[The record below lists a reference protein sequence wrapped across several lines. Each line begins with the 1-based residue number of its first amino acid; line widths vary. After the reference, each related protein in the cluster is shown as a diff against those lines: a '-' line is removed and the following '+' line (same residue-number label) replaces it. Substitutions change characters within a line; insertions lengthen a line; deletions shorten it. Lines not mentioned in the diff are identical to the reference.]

1 MPSHS
6 CILVLLMCLSV
17 STRRETRDCGPTASG
32 SARPS
37 SPSMRPWNT
46 LRKTLQ
52 PKKPTFQREWSS
64 LSTTQSILLARSP
77 PGTTTIERTAMEPF
91 ASGLFCQSTE
101 IVVSD
106 RLSWLCASLCWM
118 RSTRASSWSASSET
132 GWRWVC
138 FWSLD
143 FCQESSMRTIN
154 RCGPLC
160 CPLLLVTSKFFAS
173 HSRNSLFFFS
183 KFVVCLLF
191 FHHVVFG
198 CVLLELIRTLLL
210 FRWVEEGEQARN
222 KSMNVQY
229 SYLNTI
235 PPISNPFLLFKT
247 QIHQQFIS
255 PIISPIIT
263 IQEESWLYPS
273 FAGKHKK

>member
-106 RLSWLCASLCWM
+106 RLSWPCASLCWM

-138 FWSLD
+138 FWSPD

-154 RCGPLC
+154 RCGPLY

-198 CVLLELIRTLLL
+198 CVLLESIHAFFL
-210 FRWVEEGEQARN
+210 FLWVEEGELTRN
-222 KSMNVQY
+222 KSMDVQY

-263 IQEESWLYPS
+263 IQE
-273 FAGKHKK
+273 

>member
-106 RLSWLCASLCWM
+106 RLSWPCASLCWM

-138 FWSLD
+138 FWSPD

-154 RCGPLC
+154 RCGPLY

-173 HSRNSLFFFS
+173 HSRNSLFFFF
-183 KFVVCLLF
+183 KICCLFVVFSSCSLCLCF
-191 FHHVVFG
+191 VRVDTCIF
-198 CVLLELIRTLLL
+198 LILMSWWGENKQETN
-210 FRWVEEGEQARN
+210 RW
-222 KSMNVQY
+222 M
-229 SYLNTI
+229 
-235 PPISNPFLLFKT
+235 SNILIWILFLL
-247 QIHQQFIS
+247 S
-255 PIISPIIT
+255 PIPFSY
-263 IQEESWLYPS
+263 S
-273 FAGKHKK
+273 KHKFINNSFPL